1 MAHVQY
7 EFSAAWFPPRDV
19 VMCVTTNNVAV
30 TYANPEARDAVWS
43 DILRCF
49 SYGGWSQVAAILEKL
64 PYTQDSVG
72 TFSIA
77 GAFRQRQQIFHILAP
92 HYDQLPGVRFSVLIK
107 FFRSDLPP
115 NLVVHHWVGRFWQ
128 VDRIREMPPS
138 SVEPTPTTV
147 LM

>member
-19 VMCVTTNNVAV
+19 VMCVTTSNVAV
-30 TYANPEARDAVWS
+30 TYANPAARDAVWT

-49 SYGGWSQVAAILEKL
+49 SYSGWPQVAAILEKL
-64 PYTQDSVG
+64 PYKQDSVG

-92 HYDQLPGVRFSVLIK
+92 HYDQLPECDFRCLLSFFVRICRRTWWRTIGPGVFGRRIESARCR
-107 FFRSDLPP
+107 RSL
-115 NLVVHHWVGRFWQ
+115 
-128 VDRIREMPPS
+128 
-138 SVEPTPTTV
+138 
-147 LM
+147 